1 MRPAALAV
9 LATLAGCSTFD
20 TAPAANIP
28 SQCEA
33 QVFADPT
40 VKDLIAKS
48 AGSDFYARNHE
59 DELKFA
65 KADAAHR
72 CLQQKGLL
80 PPGGGVE
87 RPAIRG

>member
-1 MRPAALAV
+1 MLAALA
-9 LATLAGCSTFD
+9 GCGRFD

-28 SQCEA
+28 SQCDA
-33 QVFADPT
+33 QVFADPK
-40 VKDLIAKS
+40 VKELLAES
-48 AGSDFYARNHE
+48 AGSDFFARNHE
-59 DELKFA
+59 DELKYA